1 MGQFTAVAVTCAVAL
16 ILQCALLLYTTYAK
30 SINTVAAL
38 VIIIIVEVLPGLVR
52 CSLLFTRMTVIS
64 NTIRAGSCL
73 QRASAARD
81 ERVARHR
88 VVLLLSRGVHRV
100 ELEHGQHRHREQRR
114 ERCPQPSPRR
124 HRKHCQCKHER
135 HVSLKSHKLSGSKDI
150 FRSKCSE
157 VTRHERWQ
165 VSCIS
170 RPRSTRGS
178 VTNAPGSN
186 GPAHA

>member
-16 ILQCALLLYTTYAK
+16 ILQCALLLYTTYSK

-52 CSLLFTRMTVIS
+52 CSLFMLMIVIS

-73 QRASAARD
+73 QRASTARD

-100 ELEHGQHRHREQRR
+100 ELEHG
-114 ERCPQPSPRR
+114 
-124 HRKHCQCKHER
+124 
-135 HVSLKSHKLSGSKDI
+135 
-150 FRSKCSE
+150 
-157 VTRHERWQ
+157 
-165 VSCIS
+165 
-170 RPRSTRGS
+170 
-178 VTNAPGSN
+178 
-186 GPAHA
+186 